1 MRLVQHPDR
10 TVVQFSATE
19 VASAGGP
26 PKGCEITYRN
36 GLLDN
41 LSSWLF
47 KQSYLEPVIDRLQ
60 QLADKEVGYV

>member
-1 MRLVQHPDR
+1 MQVKRDQDATIVR
-10 TVVQFSATE
+10 FSATE
-19 VASAGGP
+19 VASVGGP